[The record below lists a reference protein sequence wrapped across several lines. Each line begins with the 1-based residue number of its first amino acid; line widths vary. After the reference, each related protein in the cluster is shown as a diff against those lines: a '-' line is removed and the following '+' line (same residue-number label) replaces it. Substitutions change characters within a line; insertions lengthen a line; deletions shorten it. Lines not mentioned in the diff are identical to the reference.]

1 MRHHVFTES
10 SSGYYKVAVL
20 IKGTAFNKQELM
32 KSYVNPLVARGI
44 PADQIIAFTLAY
56 TDEGKSPVSLI
67 KAYLEDLLQT
77 LFELGV
83 SHLYVADSN
92 YFKVLAK
99 QSKAEAHL
107 GYVLPCQYKAF
118 HAPEAFKV
126 CLGLNHQALIYN
138 PDLQAKLDL
147 SLDAL
152 ASDLGGSYQALGAD
166 IIHSCW
172 YPEELEDIRALLS
185 TLHTHPVLTCD
196 IETTSLRFWE
206 AELESISFAW
216 SEHEGAAFCI
226 GRDNPN
232 EKKQAICSMLKEFF
246 ELYSGILIWHNIGY
260 DAKILTYR
268 LWMRHL
274 QDTEGMLKGISTLT
288 RNFHD
293 TKLLA
298 YLATNSTAGNKLGLK
313 DLAHEFAG
321 DYGVL

>member
-1 MRHHVFTES
+1 MRHHVFT
-10 SSGYYKVAVL
+10 SSGNGSYKVAIL
-20 IKGTAFNKQELM
+20 IKNTSFNKQDLL
-32 KSYVNPLVARGI
+32 KNYVNPLVAKGI
-44 PADQIIAFTLAY
+44 SLDQIIAFTLTY
-56 TDEGKSPVSLI
+56 NEEGKAPVKLI
-67 KAYLEDLLQT
+67 KAYLEDLLPE
-77 LFELGV
+77 LEDLGV
-83 SHLYVADSN
+83 THLYVADAN
-92 YFKVLAK
+92 YFKVLTK
-99 QSKAEAHL
+99 QSKAEPHL
-107 GYVLPCQYKAF
+107 GYVLDCAF
-118 HAPEAFKV
+118 EKYSFKV
-126 CLGLNHQALIYN
+126 ALGLNHQALIYN
-138 PDLQAKLDL
+138 PDLQPKLEL

-152 ASDLGGSYQALGAD
+152 ASELGGSYQALGAD

-185 TLHTHPVLTCD
+185 TLHNHPVLTCD

-216 SEHEGAAFCI
+216 SAHEGVAFCI

-246 ELYSGILIWHNIGY
+246 ELYSGTLIWHNIGY
-260 DAKILTYR
+260 DAKILTYH

-288 RNFHD
+288 RNFQD